1 MTEQLKKRQL
11 EEWDLPLPQELK
23 AVWDNWCGSLTELQH
38 LKLTRPYAISLD
50 EASQIDLH
58 TFCDASVQGIGAV
71 SYLKTTQ
78 PNGRTEVSF
87 IFGKAKLAP
96 AHATTIPRLE
106 LCAAVLAVEITDMI
120 LNERVVQPDRIIYH
134 SDSKVV
140 LGYIANETRRFYV
153 YVANRVERIRKS
165 SSPSQW
171 RYVSTQH
178 NPADIATR
186 PGKAKD
192 LESST
197 WLCGPQFLYKQGHSE
212 VERSQPNFTVI
223 QSNDPEVRPE
233 LKTLSTKVRKG
244 THLETSV

>member
-1 MTEQLKKRQL
+1 M
-11 EEWDLPLPQELK
+11 
-23 AVWDNWCGSLTELQH
+23 
-38 LKLTRPYAISLD
+38 
-50 EASQIDLH
+50 
-58 TFCDASVQGIGAV
+58 
-71 SYLKTTQ
+71 
-78 PNGRTEVSF
+78 SF

-120 LNERVVQPDRIIYH
+120 LNESVVQPGRIIYH

-140 LGYIANETRRFYV
+140 LVYIYDETRRFYV

-186 PGKAKD
+186 LVKAKD

-197 WLCGPQFLYKQGHSE
+197 WLRGPQFLYKQSHSE
-212 VERSQPNFTVI
+212 VEESQPNFTVI
-223 QSNDPEVRPE
+223 QSDDPEARPE
-233 LKTLSTKVRKG
+233 LKTLPTKVRKD
-244 THLETSV
+244 THLETHRFSRF